1 MEVKGLVNKHARMS
15 ATSWETLEKHM
26 SMNIEFYHF
35 VRQRLEKMA
44 RFFGVGGPKAPVT
57 KDQLPGFL

>member
-1 MEVKGLVNKHARMS
+1 MS
-15 ATSWETLEKHM
+15 ATSRVTLEKHM
-26 SMNIEFYHF
+26 STDIEFYHF

-57 KDQLPGFL
+57 KDQLPGFP